1 MKNKTLRS
9 TLDDLQD
16 GEHLY
21 IYDPIAPI
29 GIRRTGKYLEEINPI
44 NMFRGWEHIK
54 ELGYLKK
61 FKDTP
66 FRVFK
71 NSDEFWLE
79 FRHDYLEPKLE
90 DVILGESEVNYRQ
103 IQDEV
108 DESSGQAVID
118 SYQYQG
124 CYFVGATYSAD
135 DFYWLYWNPVK
146 RNFRYSSCVGPIE
159 KLDPLKTLDVEQIR
173 NLREDIKYIHDAP
186 LPSDL
191 LLSPLG

>member
-1 MKNKTLRS
+1 MKNKTLSS

-16 GEHLY
+16 GEYLY
-21 IYDPIAPI
+21 IYDPIVPI
-29 GIRRTGKYLEEINPI
+29 GVRRTDEVLEKINPI
-44 NMFRGWEHIK
+44 NMFRGWGRIK
-54 ELGYLKK
+54 ELGDLEKS
-61 FKDTP
+61 KDTP

-71 NSDEFWLE
+71 SSDEFWLE
-79 FRHDYLEPKLE
+79 FRHDYLETELE
-90 DVILGESEVNYRQ
+90 NAILSGSEANYRQ

-124 CYFVGATYSAD
+124 YYFVGATYGAD

-146 RNFRYSSCVGPIE
+146 RIFMYSSCVGPVE
-159 KLDPLKTLDVEQIR
+159 KLDPSKILDMEQIR

-186 LPSDL
+186 LPSAL